1 MSKYK
6 IMTPGPVQVPE
17 NSKTGEKAFLTTNSR
32 FGIRNSMMN
41 TRKPVS

>member
-17 NSKTGEKAFLTTNSR
+17 NVRLARSLSTTNAD
-32 FGIRNSMMN
+32 SMMN
-41 TRKPVS
+41 TKKPVS

>member
-17 NSKTGEKAFLTTNSR
+17 NVRLARSLLQR
-32 FGIRNSMMN
+32 MQIWIRNSMMN

>member
-17 NSKTGEKAFLTTNSR
+17 NVRLARSLSTTNADLDP
-32 FGIRNSMMN
+32 NSMMN
-41 TRKPVS
+41 IRKPVS

>member
-17 NSKTGEKAFLTTNSR
+17 NVRLARSFLQR
-32 FGIRNSMMN
+32 MQIWIRNSMMN